1 MLHRLVVLKDKP
13 SICASCHFGRSHKRP
28 WRIKGKH
35 TNPIRSKD
43 DVNPGYCV
51 STDQIMSAQ
60 PVLVPQTSGYL
71 TSDLVWVIN
80 LFVDHTTDYTYGRLM
95 RSLYLEN
102 TLGRNK
108 DFEKLVR
115 RSDNSVKR
123 YHAENGSYTDNGF
136 MASLDANNQTI
147 TFCGV
152 GAHHQ
157 NGIVERRIWTV
168 TKIARTIIFHSQR

>member
-60 PVLVPQTSGYL
+60 PVLVPQMSGYL
-71 TSDLVWVIN
+71 TRDQIWGIT
-80 LFVDHTTDYTYGRLM
+80 LFVDHANDYTYGHLM
-95 RSLYLEN
+95 RSLDLNE
-102 TLGRNK
+102 TLGSK
-108 DFEKLVR
+108 KAFEKLVSR
-115 RSDNSVKR
+115 
-123 YHAENGSYTDNGF
+123 
-136 MASLDANNQTI
+136 
-147 TFCGV
+147 
-152 GAHHQ
+152 
-157 NGIVERRIWTV
+157 
-168 TKIARTIIFHSQR
+168 